1 MVFLEVNQRKHS
13 QPPLKSNLS
22 TGGNMLNELFG
33 SFAGQLSLAVILFMI
48 VASYVAVKTVLKKMN
63 EEPKQ

>member
-1 MVFLEVNQRKHS
+1 
-13 QPPLKSNLS
+13 
-22 TGGNMLNELFG
+22 MLNELFG

-48 VASYVAVKTVLKKMN
+48 VASYVAVKTVLKKMD

>member
-13 QPPLKSNLS
+13 QPPLKSKIS
-22 TGGNMLNELFG
+22 IGGNMLNELFG

-48 VASYVAVKTVLKKMN
+48 VASYVAVKTVLKKIN